1 MSDFSTLE
9 ESITAFLRIK
19 PMTKASEI
27 ARKIGVTRKEVNSFL
42 YKNNGSK
49 YISKGTDPPLWSIMG
64 TQSTVQQVNNVK
76 TVKQKNTKDIIR
88 SSGIEKKRNAE
99 KVFIS
104 DQLLENLSVEFSY
117 EGVEISVEILERGL
131 SDPYVTFELESS
143 KELNIIINA
152 NSIAETSINSPDA
165 LYLHILHCVADAVS
179 LKKIQD
185 AADVLERD
193 EIFNIKSQVFFALS
207 SSKNI

>member
-1 MSDFSTLE
+1 VTFELNAPMNEYPVGLYSINTRHETATPLRTSCGLGEHLLKLSANISAEPST
-9 ESITAFLRIK
+9 
-19 PMTKASEI
+19 
-27 ARKIGVTRKEVNSFL
+27 
-42 YKNNGSK
+42 
-49 YISKGTDPPLWSIMG
+49 
-64 TQSTVQQVNNVK
+64 
-76 TVKQKNTKDIIR
+76 
-88 SSGIEKKRNAE
+88 
-99 KVFIS
+99 
-104 DQLLENLSVEFSY
+104 
-117 EGVEISVEILERGL
+117 
-131 SDPYVTFELESS
+131 VTFELESS